1 MFSRLASVSLAL
13 FALSGCAIHQTVKP
27 VERLDSKTVC
37 IVQNGNVRATFL
49 DAFERAL
56 SNKGYEV
63 RRLDSDASLI
73 ACPVTST
80 YTASWRWDLA
90 MYMSYADIVVYKN
103 GKPSGK
109 ATYDATRGGGNM
121 GKFIGAEKKITELVD
136 QLFPSTAGS

>member
-1 MFSRLASVSLAL
+1 MIAKIAGISLAL
-13 FALSGCAIHQTVKP
+13 FALSGCAIHQNVKP
-27 VERLDSKTVC
+27 VERFDSKTVC

-49 DAFERAL
+49 DAYENAL

-63 RRLDSDASLI
+63 KRLATDASLI

-90 MYMSYADIVVYKN
+90 MYMSYADIIVYKN

-136 QLFPSTAGS
+136 QLFPRMAGS